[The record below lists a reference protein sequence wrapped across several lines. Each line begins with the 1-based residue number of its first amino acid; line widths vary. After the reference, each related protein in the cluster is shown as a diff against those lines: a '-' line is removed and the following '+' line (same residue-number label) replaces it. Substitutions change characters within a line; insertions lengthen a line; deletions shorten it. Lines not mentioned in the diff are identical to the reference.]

1 MKTYLKYIETVK
13 NNSENNYNDFIN
25 GYKLGDIIKNYIL
38 LMLFII
44 FLFIYLPNI
53 GLISYIVLI
62 LSYVVAIVWFFR
74 DLFRRRTII
83 GLGKKGF
90 VIAIFGLNKNKY
102 INFHEILFDNIRYI
116 SFGGYITKSINIS
129 FIDIDGRL
137 KKYKIA
143 VSRINKVLDSYYNIT
158 NKVLEMQKEFDRGDF

>member
-13 NNSENNYNDFIN
+13 YNSENNYNDFIN

-62 LSYVVAIVWFFR
+62 LSYIVAIVWFFR
-74 DLFRRRTII
+74 DLLRRRTII

-102 INFHEILFDNIRYI
+102 INIIRIAFSNLKIL
-116 SFGGYITKSINIS
+116 
-129 FIDIDGRL
+129 DIFL
-137 KKYKIA
+137 LVVI
-143 VSRINKVLDSYYNIT
+143 
-158 NKVLEMQKEFDRGDF
+158 